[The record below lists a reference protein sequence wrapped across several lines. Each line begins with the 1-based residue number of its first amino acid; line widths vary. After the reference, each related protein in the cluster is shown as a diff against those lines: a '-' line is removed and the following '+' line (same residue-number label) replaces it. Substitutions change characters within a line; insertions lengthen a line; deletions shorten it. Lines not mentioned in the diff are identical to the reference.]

1 MRREAERRDGSRE
14 AAVAGGVQR
23 LDLDPDEKNKPLRPG
38 QLRMGTA
45 DEIVSLMIYLASDK
59 AGYITG
65 QSYLA
70 NGGRYFQ

>member
-1 MRREAERRDGSRE
+1 
-14 AAVAGGVQR
+14 
-23 LDLDPDEKNKPLRPG
+23 
-38 QLRMGTA
+38 MGTA
-45 DEIVSLMIYLASDK
+45 DEIVSLMVYLASDK